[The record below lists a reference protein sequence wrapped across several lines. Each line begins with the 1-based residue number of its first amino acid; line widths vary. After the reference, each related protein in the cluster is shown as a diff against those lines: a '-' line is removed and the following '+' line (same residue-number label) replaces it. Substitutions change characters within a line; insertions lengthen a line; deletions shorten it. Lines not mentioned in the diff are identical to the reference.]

1 MKCPNC
7 KMIEMTVEN
16 VSGNKVKHICRNC
29 GNEEIT
35 ELQENVEV
43 QESI

>member
-1 MKCPNC
+1 MT
-7 KMIEMTVEN
+7 IEC
-16 VSGNKVKHICRNC
+16 VSENKVKHICRNC

-35 ELQENVEV
+35 EVRENVEA